1 MDLKGNAGPIAIVI
15 GAVAVIGLIVFFV
28 IKFTKNENVN
38 SSGPVFQPPGYAQG
52 NAPAGQ
58 APVGNMSRP
67 GAPGGAGGYSP
78 GGMQGG
84 GYAPG
89 GMQGGYRPGG
99 R

>member
-1 MDLKGNAGPIAIVI
+1 MNLKENAGPIAIVI
-15 GAVAVIGLIVFFV
+15 GVVAVVALVV
-28 IKFTKNENVN
+28 VLVMKFNTNENVN
-38 SSGPVFQPPGYAQG
+38 SSGPVFQPPGYSKG

-67 GAPGGAGGYSP
+67 GAPAGAPGGYS
-78 GGMQGG
+78 
-84 GYAPG
+84 PG